1 MVSLSLFISEK
12 MRWTN
17 KISRFVLGC
26 ILLFFVQ
33 CSIKSADIR
42 KGEYLERAKETTVED
57 FFQKRMKNK
66 IKKVMGANWEILFES
81 SEFIYFGYPLIS
93 FFREETF
100 VEELFKVNRNQLES
114 EFPTYKRYDGIEMK
128 IICNATMVG
137 YKKSSP
143 KQNFVSIECSSNL
156 ERDYILMNAT
166 LNYKIGD
173 NQNQKEKYLI
183 QFDKKNLTKLSIVN
197 LGDESKL

>member
-1 MVSLSLFISEK
+1 
-12 MRWTN
+12 
-17 KISRFVLGC
+17 
-26 ILLFFVQ
+26 
-33 CSIKSADIR
+33 
-42 KGEYLERAKETTVED
+42 
-57 FFQKRMKNK
+57 
-66 IKKVMGANWEILFES
+66 
-81 SEFIYFGYPLIS
+81 
-93 FFREETF
+93 
-100 VEELFKVNRNQLES
+100 
-114 EFPTYKRYDGIEMK
+114 
-128 IICNATMVG
+128 MVG

-156 ERDYILMNAT
+156 ERNYILMNAT